1 MEGYGRRVLLFVILC
16 LLGTSGASCWRRE
29 QFPRVLPPSPTLEQ
43 VIDAVN
49 RNNGAIESFT
59 ATQASLS
66 GPGMPTLRA
75 SMVFQRPKRLRL
87 RADLLGSPEIDLGS
101 NDELFWFWVKRG
113 EPAALFYCRH
123 ERFAES
129 SARRLMPVDPQWLI
143 EALGIGLIDPALPH
157 QGPLMLP
164 GNRLEIRTITE
175 TSDGPTTKVTILD
188 ASQGWILEQRLHDAQ
203 GRVIAASATGRHKR
217 DPLTGLF
224 IPTVVQASCPAA
236 QFYVRLDL
244 GNVQVNRLPPN
255 QAELW
260 TMPNY
265 PGYPL
270 VDLADPRMQLRPTN
284 AQRHYTVPGGQ
295 GGQAKSDTPMRWPR

>member
-1 MEGYGRRVLLFVILC
+1 MEGYRRRFVLFLILC
-16 LLGTSGASCWRRE
+16 VVGTSGASCWRRE

-49 RNNGAIESFT
+49 RNNASIESLT

-75 SMVFQRPKRLRL
+75 ALVFQRPKRLRL

-123 ERFAES
+123 DRFAES
-129 SARRLMPVDPQWLI
+129 SARRLVPVDPDWLI

-157 QGPLMLP
+157 QGPLALP
-164 GNRLEIRTITE
+164 GDRLELRTITE
-175 TSDGPTTKVTILD
+175 THDGPTTKITILD
-188 ASQGWILEQRLHDAQ
+188 AGHGWILEQRLHDAH
-203 GRVIAASATGRHKR
+203 GRLLAAATTGRHKR

-224 IPTVVQASCPAA
+224 VPTVVQASCPAA
-236 QFYVRLDL
+236 QFAVRLDL
-244 GNVQVNRLPPN
+244 GNVQVNRLPPT

-260 TMPNY
+260 TMPTY

-270 VDLADPRMQLRPTN
+270 VDLADPRLQLRP
-284 AQRHYTVPGGQ
+284 ASAAHSSGVRS
-295 GGQAKSDTPMRWPR
+295 GQAAPNLPARRLR